1 MKIIRL
7 FFITLIL
14 LVNSFYAL
22 DQKRSMKIFVFA
34 SAFPQINNVSA
45 MNQITGLIDRGH
57 DVRIYSFG
65 ASDFVNVQKEIIQYD
80 LKSRMVFKMPTS
92 FDEYDIVMFQMGH
105 KLFDIRKTHKYKGK
119 IVVCMRGHD
128 ITSYLKSRPHAY
140 DEYFKSCD
148 LFLPVCRAFKNLLIN
163 AGCPKSKIIV
173 QHSCIDRSKFKFRKR
188 NLPKHSMIRLV
199 SAGRLVEKKGLIY
212 AILSFERLI
221 KKYPNLRYTIIGDGE
236 LKSTLQYVVR
246 MLGLKDKI
254 KFITWMV
261 HEEYAAVLDKSHI
274 FVLPSVTAQ
283 NNNQEGIAN
292 VLKEAMAM
300 GLLVVATQHSG
311 NSELI
316 NHGIS
321 GFLVPERDVA
331 ALSDAIDFILSSPT
345 KWFPMQ
351 VAAEKKVARDFDKEK
366 ENDKLE
372 AIFYE
377 LLSKKQKGKKE
388 KKKNKKIIR
397 SCENIQ

>member
-1 MKIIRL
+1 MLGWIIITIIERITAMKNVALL
-7 FFITLIL
+7 FMFAGISINIFSS
-14 LVNSFYAL
+14 VPE
-22 DQKRSMKIFVFA
+22 KKPMKIFMFA

-57 DVRIYSFG
+57 EVTIYSFG
-65 ASDFVNVQKEIIQYD
+65 ESDFVNVQKDVIKYGLID
-80 LKSRMVFKMPTS
+80 KVVPKMPTS
-92 FDEYDIVMFQMGH
+92 FDEYDVVMFQMGH

-148 LFLPVCRAFKNLLIN
+148 LFLPVCKAFRDKLIK
-163 AGCPKSKIIV
+163 AGCPKNKIIV
-173 QHSCIDRSKFKFRKR
+173 QHSCIDRTKFKFRKKS
-188 NLPKHSMIRLV
+188 LPKHGIIRMV

-212 AILSFERLI
+212 AILAYERLL

-236 LKSTLQYVVR
+236 LKNTLQYVVR
-246 MLGLKDKI
+246 MLGLKDKV

-261 HEEYAAVLDKSHI
+261 HEDYAAVLDKAHI

-292 VLKEAMAM
+292 VMKEAMAM
-300 GLLVVATQHSG
+300 GLIVVATQHSG

-321 GFLVPERDVA
+321 GFLVPERDVE
-331 ALSDAIDFILSSPT
+331 ALSNAIDYMLSSPS
-345 KWFPMQ
+345 KWSPMQ
-351 VAAEKKVARDFDKEK
+351 VAGAKKVEKDFDKEK

-372 AIFYE
+372 EILYG
-377 LLSKKQKGKKE
+377 LLQK
-388 KKKNKKIIR
+388 
-397 SCENIQ
+397 

>member
-1 MKIIRL
+1 MKKCIL
-7 FFITLIL
+7 FFMFIGISANI
-14 LVNSFYAL
+14 VYSASE
-22 DQKRSMKIFVFA
+22 KKPMKIFMFA

-57 DVRIYSFG
+57 EVKIYSFG
-65 ASDFVNVQKEIIQYD
+65 ESDFVNVQKDVIEYD
-80 LKSRMVFKMPTS
+80 LINKVVPKMPTS
-92 FDEYDIVMFQMGH
+92 FDEYDIVIFQMGH

-140 DEYFKSCD
+140 DEYFKTCD
-148 LFLPVCRAFKNLLIN
+148 LFLPVCKAFRDKLIK
-163 AGCPKSKIIV
+163 AGCPKNKIIV
-173 QHSCIDRSKFKFRKR
+173 QHSCIDRNKFKFRKKSV
-188 NLPKHSMIRLV
+188 PKHGIIRMV

-212 AILSFERLI
+212 AILAYERLL

-236 LKSTLQYVVR
+236 LKNTLQYVVR
-246 MLGLKDKI
+246 MLGLKDKV

-261 HEEYAAVLDKSHI
+261 HEEYAAILDKAHL

-300 GLLVVATQHSG
+300 GLIVVATQHSG

-321 GFLVPERDVA
+321 GFLVPERDVE
-331 ALSDAIDFILSSPT
+331 ALSNAIDYMLSSPA
-345 KWFPMQ
+345 KWSPMQ
-351 VAAEKKVARDFDKEK
+351 VAGAKKVEKDFDKEK

-372 AIFYE
+372 EILYG
-377 LLSKKQKGKKE
+377 LLQK
-388 KKKNKKIIR
+388 
-397 SCENIQ
+397 